1 MGLPGKLTNTRG
13 GGEGKRGREEER
25 RGGSYASEGEKVTSY
40 VSGHK
45 QLLQAGGWGCLAGS
59 RFN

>member
-1 MGLPGKLTNTRG
+1 
-13 GGEGKRGREEER
+13 
-25 RGGSYASEGEKVTSY
+25 VTSY